1 MKQVL
6 NIKMVSDSEF
16 KVDVGSDVKE
26 RELEFGITDVMYH
39 LVIKYME
46 YKDMKMTDS
55 NFDKTANEYC
65 SALNNQ
71 LHIMHDIKA
80 DKGSN

>member
-6 NIKMVSDSEF
+6 NIKMVSDSE
-16 KVDVGSDVKE
+16 
-26 RELEFGITDVMYH
+26 LEFGITDVMYR

-46 YKDMKMTDS
+46 YKDMNMTDS
-55 NFDKTANEYC
+55 NFDKAANEYC

-80 DKGSN
+80 DKGSD